1 MEFPTKRWDFAPTRA
16 QGRNATRSRALIPM
30 KEDTERTDMVKNII
44 TAVAGK
50 KVAEKM
56 GGGTLGMAAAT
67 ALPFIARRG
76 LGPLGLA
83 LGAGWAAK
91 KLYDK
96 RQAARTP
103 TYPSDAAPATV
114 VVK

>member
-1 MEFPTKRWDFAPTRA
+1 
-16 QGRNATRSRALIPM
+16 
-30 KEDTERTDMVKNII
+30 MVRNII

-50 KVAEKM
+50 KVAEKL

-67 ALPFIARRG
+67 ALPFIAKRG

-91 KLYDK
+91 KLYDR
-96 RQAARTP
+96 RQRAKTP
-103 TYPSDAAPATV
+103 AYPRDAVPATGV